1 MLLGSFHYPLLQITT
16 DYIRKCENI
25 RQNLMQYAII
35 LKYDRPVSGL
45 KLRYRKNTEL
55 FSSKYRKNIEK
66 YRKMMENT
74 QNENRIKSAVI
85 IIQLFKLQRTI
96 SV

>member
-1 MLLGSFHYPLLQITT
+1 
-16 DYIRKCENI
+16 
-25 RQNLMQYAII
+25 MQYAII